1 MCVRGEEWLTDDKG
15 ALAFFLLCA
24 ALPVAKKDSS
34 TSESS
39 LSARKI
45 GSDPDVKATAS
56 QPSVR
61 TLSENQPAAV
71 TTQPEVQAS
80 QHCSSFPVTIDSTHI
95 HLQHSSPASTT
106 LPLHCPPP
114 PPPPQP
120 PSYAQSLAKSL
131 FCHSETLS
139 DPPVYTSAIVGTQP
153 PRAIWT
159 SVSAGSNTVSN
170 GQPTQVLS
178 RIQSFPSPTSTS
190 GAVSSIPS
198 ATHIYSQ
205 KLSKPTT
212 MSQGELTNSVYL
224 KSNSLY
230 VLIFIFCYSAF
241 Q

>member
-34 TSESS
+34 ASESS

-45 GSDPDVKATAS
+45 GSDPDVKAIAS

-71 TTQPEVQAS
+71 TTQPEVQTS
-80 QHCSSFPVTIDSTHI
+80 QHCSSFPVTLDSPHI
-95 HLQHSSPASTT
+95 HVQHCSPASTT

-114 PPPPQP
+114 PPPSQP

-131 FCHSETLS
+131 FCHSEPLS
-139 DPPVYTSAIVGTQP
+139 DPPVYTSAVMGTQP

-159 SVSAGSNTVSN
+159 SVSTGPSAGSH

-178 RIQSFPSPTSTS
+178 RIQSFPSSTSTS

-198 ATHIYSQ
+198 AKHIYSQ
-205 KLSKPTT
+205 KLCKPTT
-212 MSQGELTNSVYL
+212 INQGKRFTILHAVFFCFLFVYL
-224 KSNSLY
+224 K
-230 VLIFIFCYSAF
+230 
-241 Q
+241 